1 MYKKILMTLGLLLP
15 MVVRGET
22 LQECRQLAQ
31 DNYPLVKRYDLIKLS
46 EQFTLDNIGKG
57 WLPQISAYGQASI
70 QSAVT
75 ELPEALK
82 TMMAAQGES
91 PRGISKFQYR
101 VGVDV
106 QQTVY
111 DGGAIEASRNVAR
124 AQNEV
129 ELSRN
134 AVDIYAIQNRVN
146 DLYFSLLLIDER
158 LALNNE
164 HITML
169 QANVN
174 KIASLHKGGVAM
186 GSDVDVM
193 RAELATAQQ
202 QRVEMQGM
210 RDAVR
215 QVLSLL
221 CGKDIATVVKPD
233 EPALATGLRPELIAL
248 DRQLQLTQAQEK
260 ALDSAIRPKVG
271 LFAQGFYG
279 YTGLNMFRDM
289 YHRTPTLN
297 GILGARI
304 TWNIS
309 SLYTRKNDRSKLA
322 LQRSNIENA
331 RETFLFNQSLQS
343 TQQQGVADK
352 YKKMLAQDDGIIA
365 LRRNVRKAAEAK
377 LNAGV
382 IDTNNLLQEIT
393 REQQAAINKSI
404 HEVEYLKALYSLQTI
419 QGQ

>member
-1 MYKKILMTLGLLLP
+1 MTLGLLLP

-352 YKKMLAQDDGIIA
+352 YKKMLAQDDDIIA

>member
-352 YKKMLAQDDGIIA
+352 YKKMLAQDDDIIA

>member
-1 MYKKILMTLGLLLP
+1 
-15 MVVRGET
+15 
-22 LQECRQLAQ
+22 LAQ

-352 YKKMLAQDDGIIA
+352 YKKMLAQDDDIIA

>member
-1 MYKKILMTLGLLLP
+1 MTLGLLLP
-15 MVVRGET
+15 MVVHGET

-202 QRVEMQGM
+202 QRVEMHGM

-352 YKKMLAQDDGIIA
+352 YKKMLAQDDDIIA

>member
-15 MVVRGET
+15 MVVHGET

-352 YKKMLAQDDGIIA
+352 YKKMLAQDDDIIA

>member
-31 DNYPLVKRYDLIKLS
+31 DNYLLVKRYDLIKLS

-352 YKKMLAQDDGIIA
+352 YKKMLAQDDDIIA

>member
-1 MYKKILMTLGLLLP
+1 M
-15 MVVRGET
+15 
-22 LQECRQLAQ
+22 
-31 DNYPLVKRYDLIKLS
+31 KRYDLIKLS

-352 YKKMLAQDDGIIA
+352 YKKMLAQDDDIIA